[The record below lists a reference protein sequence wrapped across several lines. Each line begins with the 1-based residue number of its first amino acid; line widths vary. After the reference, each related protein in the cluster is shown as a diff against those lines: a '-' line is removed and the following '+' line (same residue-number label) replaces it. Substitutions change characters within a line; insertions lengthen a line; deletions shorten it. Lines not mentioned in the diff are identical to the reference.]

1 MTNFFYN
8 IHAYIA
14 TRKMLGLGAL
24 LLVVFSLG
32 FLASKIE
39 FEEDITKL
47 IPINE
52 SNSDA
57 QKVLK
62 SVNFADKIIVNIKR
76 ESAGSINDLT
86 QYASQFID
94 SIHNTSSNYFTK
106 IQGKIED
113 EEILN
118 TLYFVY
124 SNLLH
129 FLEPSDY
136 NTIKNKLQKDS
147 IEAITK
153 ANYKTL
159 ISPSGMVAKETILRD
174 PLGVSF
180 LALKKLQQLSF
191 GNEFTMHNGFLLS
204 KDKKHILL
212 FISPTH
218 PSSETSKNALFAEQL
233 YNLNTKL
240 NHEFKG
246 KVSSEYFG
254 GALVAVA
261 NAKQIKQ
268 DIQLTV
274 GIAITILLL
283 ILIVFYRKLSVPLI
297 LFAPTAFGALLAVA
311 LLFLI
316 STYISAISLGIGSVL
331 LGITLDY
338 ALHILTHIRSN
349 NNVKALYKEIT
360 KPILMSSLTTALAFL
375 CLLFLDSQALQ
386 DLGLFAAI
394 SVLGASSFALV
405 FIPLV
410 YKDQSKKTQKTTVID
425 NVAAYPLHKNKWV
438 LISMVLLFVMSY
450 FTYNKVTFN
459 NDLANLN
466 FEPKDL
472 REAQDRLDALTN
484 INSKSVYIAS
494 YGTNEQDVLK
504 ANDSVFSILKSL
516 KEKDSIIG

>member
-118 TLYFVY
+118 TLDFVY
-124 SNLLH
+124 SNLPH

-180 LALKKLQQLSF
+180 LALK
-191 GNEFTMHNGFLLS
+191 
-204 KDKKHILL
+204 
-212 FISPTH
+212 
-218 PSSETSKNALFAEQL
+218 
-233 YNLNTKL
+233 
-240 NHEFKG
+240 
-246 KVSSEYFG
+246 
-254 GALVAVA
+254 
-261 NAKQIKQ
+261 
-268 DIQLTV
+268 
-274 GIAITILLL
+274 
-283 ILIVFYRKLSVPLI
+283 
-297 LFAPTAFGALLAVA
+297 
-311 LLFLI
+311 
-316 STYISAISLGIGSVL
+316 
-331 LGITLDY
+331 
-338 ALHILTHIRSN
+338 
-349 NNVKALYKEIT
+349 
-360 KPILMSSLTTALAFL
+360 
-375 CLLFLDSQALQ
+375 
-386 DLGLFAAI
+386 
-394 SVLGASSFALV
+394 
-405 FIPLV
+405 
-410 YKDQSKKTQKTTVID
+410 
-425 NVAAYPLHKNKWV
+425 
-438 LISMVLLFVMSY
+438 
-450 FTYNKVTFN
+450 
-459 NDLANLN
+459 ND
-466 FEPKDL
+466 
-472 REAQDRLDALTN
+472 
-484 INSKSVYIAS
+484 
-494 YGTNEQDVLK
+494 
-504 ANDSVFSILKSL
+504 
-516 KEKDSIIG
+516 